1 MEFVLNNKIN
11 KLETFSL
18 KDSGELIYI
27 KENVLYDKDQKVLY
41 DAQKEISGLKSSG
54 EWICFN
60 HTLEKPV
67 GFVGNNSS
75 FEIFDKQIIKDIKN
89 NYVYYGD
96 KFSTSKIQIGDVFT
110 KVWTVEERLI
120 FFTVSNG
127 FLIYTKDDLNI
138 KFCLDDSN
146 LKLLW
151 QYSLGAKYNWKQMAD
166 YIDEPPVEKEAK
178 VIKFLGVY
186 KNELWLVLNSGA
198 LLALNTETG
207 EESRY
212 IKNGKMIVGES
223 DFEDFKGYFGYD
235 TVLDEKDGL
244 IFNLSR
250 HFYTVFDINSKN
262 DYFDS
267 YSFKES
273 SIKHKLNL
281 NYIGG
286 HDADRIFAY
295 EGSDNNRFAVFDRA
309 KKEIIW
315 SGEIEDA
322 KNKFPAIRSMKY
334 GGDKIY
340 VLDHNSTLH
349 IFESE

>member
-1 MEFVLNNKIN
+1 MYFEKRILREVNEIDISIDYEIICYSDRITIDKGEIVSGNINYFKRFENRLLVEINDGESVYIYNLEDYSKFRIEKQGEFLTNKIILLGYWNDTYTMRLTKAIDFTN
-11 KLETFSL
+11 KNSELWESERTFAKTFVFNNNFFSL
-18 KDSGELIYI
+18 
-27 KENVLYDKDQKVLY
+27 
-41 DAQKEISGLKSSG
+41 A
-54 EWICFN
+54 
-60 HTLEKPV
+60 
-67 GFVGNNSS
+67 
-75 FEIFDKQIIKDIKN
+75 
-89 NYVYYGD
+89 
-96 KFSTSKIQIGDVFT
+96 
-110 KVWTVEERLI
+110 
-120 FFTVSNG
+120 
-127 FLIYTKDDLNI
+127 
-138 KFCLDDSN
+138 SN
-146 LKLLW
+146 LISLNEIVNSRILW
-151 QYSLGAKYNWKQMAD
+151 QYDLTTKYNWKQKAD
-166 YIDEPPVEKEAK
+166 YIDEPPVEKQAE

-186 KNELWLVLNSGA
+186 KNELWMILNSGA

-212 IKNGKMIVGES
+212 IKNGKMILGES
-223 DFEDFKGYFGYD
+223 EFEDFKGYFGYD

-250 HFYTVFDINSKN
+250 HFYAVFDINSKN
-262 DYFDS
+262 DFFDS

-349 IFESE
+349 IFERE